1 MYLLDVQ
8 TSFFFFFTRE
18 RSEKTMKSYEHVTL
32 KLDAVRKAIPLKQ
45 SNQKQNLIEKPL
57 KYL

>member
-1 MYLLDVQ
+1 
-8 TSFFFFFTRE
+8 
-18 RSEKTMKSYEHVTL
+18 MKSYEHVTL